1 MTVTVH
7 KDVVCAFC
15 GCLCDDLQ
23 VEVEDNKITKVRQVC
38 SIGRNKLM
46 HAQSD
51 LASFR
56 VHGKEASLDET
67 LDEAANI
74 LARAQSPLIY
84 GLSSTTTEAIGEAV
98 ALTELVGGTIDNCSS
113 Y

>member
-1 MTVTVH
+1 MPVTVH
-7 KDVVCAFC
+7 KDVICAFC

-23 VEVEDNKITKVRQVC
+23 VEVADNKITKVRQVC

-46 HAQSD
+46 HAQSN

-56 VHGKEASLDET
+56 IKGEKASLEET

-74 LARAQSPLIY
+74 LVQAQAPLIY

-98 ALTELVGGTIDNCSS
+98 ALTELIGGTIDNCSS

>member
-1 MTVTVH
+1 MAITLH
-7 KDVVCAFC
+7 ENVVCGFC

-46 HAQSD
+46 HAQGD

-56 VHGKEASLDET
+56 VQGKEATRE
-67 LDEAANI
+67 EAVRAAAHI
-74 LARAQSPLIY
+74 LAAAQSPLIY

-98 ALTELVGGTIDNCSS
+98 ALAELVKGTLDNCSS
-113 Y
+113 F